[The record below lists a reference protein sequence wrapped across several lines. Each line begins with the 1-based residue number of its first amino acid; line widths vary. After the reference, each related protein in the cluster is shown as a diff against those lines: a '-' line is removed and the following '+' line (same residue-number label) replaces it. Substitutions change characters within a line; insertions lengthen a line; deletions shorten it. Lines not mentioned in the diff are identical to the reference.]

1 MRALYKER
9 IEKTLIKIEKTPLK
23 YTLLRSR
30 KHENRW
36 LG

>member
-23 YTLLRSR
+23 YALLRNR
-30 KHENRW
+30 KYENRC